1 MPRPGRRAEKVVVKV
16 SEYTRGRHFI
26 NLIFSI
32 QVTMEKFAAGPVNST
47 SNFTGQDLQ
56 KTGKCLTVV
65 KKLH

>member
-16 SEYTRGRHFI
+16 SEYTRGRRLI
-26 NLIFSI
+26 NLILSI
-32 QVTMEKFAAGPVNST
+32 QVTMGKFPAGPVNWT
-47 SNFTGQDLQ
+47 SNFKGQDLQ